1 VEPSDRGWKGVGVG
15 VASSGAVTRKRAVGE
30 AVVGLTGG
38 AVQPAKI
45 INISSTVWKVLLMDF
60 LERGGIFS
68 GGYLLQAGIIGSRK
82 VNFPAKGKYDKVW
95 QKAITMGG
103 SPRSGIKE

>member
-1 VEPSDRGWKGVGVG
+1 
-15 VASSGAVTRKRAVGE
+15 
-30 AVVGLTGG
+30 
-38 AVQPAKI
+38 
-45 INISSTVWKVLLMDF
+45 MDF